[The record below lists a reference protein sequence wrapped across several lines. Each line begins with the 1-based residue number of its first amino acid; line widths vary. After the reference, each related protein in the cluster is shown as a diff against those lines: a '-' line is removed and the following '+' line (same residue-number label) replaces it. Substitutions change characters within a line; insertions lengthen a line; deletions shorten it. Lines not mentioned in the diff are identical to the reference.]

1 MGRCEHGQL
10 CECGQGWG
18 GQMCERGRVCEHWQV
33 CVGVSVG
40 ICVWVCEWAGV

>member
-1 MGRCEHGQL
+1 MGSCVSVGRC
-10 CECGQGWG
+10 G

-40 ICVWVCEWAGV
+40 IGVWVCEWAGV